1 MNSKH
6 TESVL
11 KFKGFLDIRALK
23 SKFILCCINLLT
35 MSVTLDRE
43 GKRERKKIFFSQ
55 LSNQNAKIK
64 YKY

>member
-43 GKRERKKIFFSQ
+43 GKSEKKNFSQ

>member
-43 GKRERKKIFFSQ
+43 GKREKNFLVSFQ
-55 LSNQNAKIK
+55 IK
-64 YKY
+64 MQK

>member
-43 GKRERKKIFFSQ
+43 GKREKKKKFSQ